1 MVFGQQLSPV
11 RAHGESSL
19 GRGLEILLALGGD
32 EAAAEGGLGVVRIAQ
47 LVGREKTQVSRALK
61 TLAEHGLVDR
71 ESDSLR
77 YRLGWRVFTLAA
89 RAGDSALLAAAPDL
103 LSGLVESLGETAHLS
118 VLNGTQVLTLLSEQ
132 PPTTVRASGWSGR
145 TVPAYCTSSG
155 RALLFDHGRAEL
167 EEVFAGHP
175 LPARGICSPR
185 DVAELHRR
193 IVAAHARGFAVVDQ
207 ELERGLVG
215 VAAPVRDFRGR
226 IVAAVNVS
234 APKFRFGV
242 QLETAGGPEVRR
254 AAGELS
260 RRLGWST
267 QRQARTGEDD
277 D

>member
-1 MVFGQQLSPV
+1 MVIEQELSPD
-11 RAHGESSL
+11 RSSADTSL
-19 GRGLEILLALGGD
+19 GRGLEILLALGEE
-32 EAAAEGGLGVVRIAQ
+32 EAAADGGLGVVRIAQ

-71 ESDSLR
+71 EADSLR
-77 YRLGWRVFTLAA
+77 YRLGWRMFTLAA

-167 EEVFAGHP
+167 DEVFAGHA

-185 DVAELHRR
+185 DVAELHRL
-193 IVAAHARGFAVVDQ
+193 IAAAHARGFAVVDQ

-226 IVAAVNVS
+226 IVAAINVS

-242 QLETAGGPEVRR
+242 QLETVGGPEVRR

-267 QRQARTGEDD
+267 QRATRTGEDD